1 MLLAYLILSV
11 ALAAG
16 VLLTQEERLM
26 KAICWLFYGLQ
37 AAGAAWVVSCG
48 IGRTALGFFTFDP
61 TGALF
66 HCLLALVSPVAFGYG
81 LWYLDREDHGRRRL
95 YNGLVMLLCVA
106 LTGVYYSNNIAVTWI
121 LLEATTLCTAGIIY
135 HRRDRRSL
143 EATWKYIFVCSVGIT
158 ISYLGVLLFGG
169 LSHGADLSYEG
180 LARSAATANPL
191 FLRLAFLFIVTGYS
205 CKLEVFPL
213 YTIGVDANMAA
224 PAPASAL
231 VSTALVNGG
240 FVSVLRVY
248 RVMEPTDAF
257 AWAFGVLV
265 VAGIISVLAGA
276 MFLRRT
282 NHYKRF
288 LSYSTVENMGIVL
301 IGLGLGGFAAVAA
314 VLHAAGHT
322 LIKSSLFLQM
332 SRIGKSYGHYQVSRI
347 GGYMNVNRPGA
358 VVFLV
363 LTLLLLGFP
372 PSPLFLSEVV
382 IFREMAADGRWVLLA
397 ATVLIL
403 CSVMYNFARNILR
416 LCYNPVRT
424 VPQAEKPGYRLL
436 IPVLL
441 LVVSAAALGVWQPEW
456 LARLF
461 GAMDIT
467 IFN

>member
-1 MLLAYLILSV
+1 MLEACLILSV

-16 VLLTQEERLM
+16 VLLTRGELLM
-26 KAICWLFYGLQ
+26 KSVCWVFYGLQ
-37 AAGAAWVVSCG
+37 VAGAALAAARG
-48 IGRTALGFFTFDP
+48 AGTTALGFFTFDT
-61 TGALF
+61 TGVLF
-66 HCLLALVSPVAFGYG
+66 HCLLAIVSPVAFGYG

-95 YNGLVMLLCVA
+95 YNGLLMLLCVA

-121 LLEATTLCTAGIIY
+121 FLEATTLCTAGIIY

-158 ISYLGVLLFGG
+158 VSYLGVLLFGG
-169 LSHGADLSYEG
+169 LSHGADLSYDG

-224 PAPASAL
+224 PTPASAL
-231 VSTALVNGG
+231 ISTVLVNGG

-257 AWAFGVLV
+257 RWASGVLI

-288 LSYSTVENMGIVL
+288 LSYSTVENMGIAL

-314 VLHAAGHT
+314 VLHVAGHT
-322 LIKSSLFLQM
+322 LIKSSLMLQM
-332 SRIGKSYGHYQVSRI
+332 SRVGKSYGHYQVNRI
-347 GGYMNVNRPGA
+347 GDYMHVNRPGA
-358 VVFLV
+358 VLLLV
-363 LTLLLLGFP
+363 LTLMLLGFP

-382 IFREMAADGRWVLLA
+382 IFREMAAGGRWILLA
-397 ATVLIL
+397 VTVLIL

-416 LCYNPVRT
+416 LCYNRVRT
-424 VPQAEKPGYRLL
+424 VPPAGKPGYGLL
-436 IPVLL
+436 IPVVILL
-441 LVVSAAALGVWQPEW
+441 IAAAAMGVWQPEW
-456 LARLF
+456 LARWF
-461 GAMDIT
+461 GTMDIT
-467 IFN
+467 LFN